1 MSGLLTVFKKEL
13 ADDFTSWR
21 FIILFALALLL
32 GVAAIYEAA
41 GSIRGAVTGETRFVF
56 IALFTTSGRTPF
68 SFLWFIGF
76 FIPIVGIALGFDAI
90 NSEKNNGTLSR
101 LLSQPIYRDA
111 VINGK
116 FLAGVVTIAVMMTT
130 IVLLVA
136 GLGLRMI
143 GLPPTSE
150 EGVRL
155 FFFLIASIIYGAF
168 WLGLAILFSIFLRRI
183 ATSAL
188 ASIAIWIFLFF
199 FMSIIAGVIANLV
212 APAEE
217 TLASQIRNVEVQLM
231 AMRVSPVMV
240 FQEAMAVLLVPG
252 MRTMGQI
259 LQLQVGGAAFM
270 LPTPLSLGQSLLTV
284 WPHLV
289 SIIVLTVVCFAISY
303 VKFMRE
309 EIRAT

>member
-1 MSGLLTVFKKEL
+1 VAGLLTVFKKEL
-13 ADDFTSWR
+13 ADHFSSWR
-21 FIILFALALLL
+21 FIILFTLVLLL

-41 GSIRGAVTGETRFVF
+41 GSIRGAISGDTRFIF
-56 IALFTTSGRTPF
+56 LALFTTSGRTPF
-68 SFLWFIGF
+68 SFLWFMGF
-76 FIPIVGIALGFDAI
+76 FIPIVGIALGLDAI
-90 NSEKNNGTLSR
+90 NSERNSGTLSR

-116 FLAGVVTIAVMMTT
+116 FLAGVVTIAVMMTSV
-130 IVLLVA
+130 VLLVA

-143 GLPPTSE
+143 GIPPTSE
-150 EGVRL
+150 EAVRL

-168 WLGLAILFSIFLRRI
+168 WLGLAILFSIFLRRV

-188 ASIAIWIFLFF
+188 ASIALWIFFFF
-199 FMSIIAGVIANLV
+199 FMSIIAGVIANAV
-212 APAEE
+212 APAGE
-217 TLASQIRNVEVQLM
+217 TITSQIRNVEVQLM
-231 AMRVSPVMV
+231 AMRVSPVTL
-240 FQEAMAVLLVPG
+240 FQEAMAFLLFPG

-259 LQLQVGGAAFM
+259 LQLQAGAGGFA
-270 LPTPLSLGQSLLTV
+270 LLTPLSLGQSLLTV

-303 VKFMRE
+303 IKFMRE